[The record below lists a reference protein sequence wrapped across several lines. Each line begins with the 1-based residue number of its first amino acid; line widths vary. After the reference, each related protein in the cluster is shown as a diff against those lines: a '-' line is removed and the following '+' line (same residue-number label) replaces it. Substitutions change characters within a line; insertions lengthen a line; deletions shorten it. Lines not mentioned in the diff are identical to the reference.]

1 MPAHMRP
8 HNPGRKRFMDV
19 FAGRRPDRV
28 PFYEQA
34 VSSSV
39 ASALLGRPA
48 YANCMGLGRDA
59 AEAWLRGQQAHDDF
73 VAKLVADWTALAD
86 LLDADAIVG
95 PSGGARPTRK
105 LDEHN
110 YLYGDPD
117 GRWQICRFAPETET
131 FGPVKGNYRPRTLEE
146 LEADIVAAEAALDKA
161 APPTPEAYPVLAM
174 IIEHNAHKR
183 AIVTGVNIAIPMAET
198 WMIAVALRPDLIDR
212 HLALTV
218 EQARRTAPLFKAM
231 GVDVIFGGGDLA
243 DKNGCIYGPQVFHD
257 HLLPHLQQFVKIFH
271 DQGLPYVFRT
281 DGNLWSIADDL
292 FGASGV
298 DGYGEID
305 QEAGMDLGQMRERF
319 PQLTMWGGV
328 ACGPTL
334 RNATPQ
340 QVKAEAL
347 RSIEGAS
354 SGGGL
359 ILGSSNTI
367 MHGTPPEN
375 VWALLEARDEFSTS
389 TLPNA

>member
-1 MPAHMRP
+1 MTSGETPAQ
-8 HNPGRKRFMDV
+8 NPGRDRFMDV

-34 VSSSV
+34 VACGV
-39 ASALLGRPA
+39 ASEILGRKA
-48 YANCMGLGRDA
+48 YTGSTGLHRHE
-59 AEAWLRGQQAHDDF
+59 AEAWLNGEEAHEEF
-73 VAKLVADWTALAD
+73 VAQLVEDWTQF
-86 LLDADAIVG
+86 ADAVG
-95 PSGGARPTRK
+95 MDGINAPWLAGRPTEK
-105 LDEHN
+105 IGEYD

-117 GRWQICRFAPETET
+117 GRWRICRYDPEADS
-131 FGPVKGNYRPRTLEE
+131 FGTVRSNYEPATLEE
-146 LEADIVAAEAALDKA
+146 LETDIIAAEAALESVS
-161 APPTPEAYPVLAM
+161 PTTPEAYSVLAM

-183 AIVTGVNIAIPMAET
+183 AIVAGLNIAIPMAEI

-212 HLALTV
+212 HLALAV
-218 EQARRTAPLFKAM
+218 EQARRTAPLLKAM

-257 HLLPHLQQFVKIFH
+257 HLLPHLQRFVKICQ
-271 DQGLPYVFRT
+271 DEGLPYVFRT

-305 QEAGMDLGQMRERF
+305 QEAGMDLGQVRERF
-319 PQLTMWGGV
+319 PQVMMWGGV

-334 RNATPQ
+334 RNGTPQ

-347 RSIEGAS
+347 RSMQVAS

-375 VWALLEARDEFSTS
+375 VWAMLEARDEFSAS
-389 TLPNA
+389 TI